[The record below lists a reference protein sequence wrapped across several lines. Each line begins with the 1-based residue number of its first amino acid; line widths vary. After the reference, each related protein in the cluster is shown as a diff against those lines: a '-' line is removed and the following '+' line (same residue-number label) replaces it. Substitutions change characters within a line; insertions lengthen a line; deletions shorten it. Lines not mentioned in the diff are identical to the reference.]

1 MALSKLLPNSFG
13 KFGTMKALIR
23 FFSSSLAA
31 VTLAG
36 TAAFAETPTDA
47 MGADL
52 WGEALAAKSFHHEQ
66 VKNDDMMIVI
76 DYSRHSSEPRFFLVD
91 MNTMQAES
99 FLVSHG
105 RNSDLDHD
113 GIADAFSNVS
123 GSKMTSLGTYVTAE
137 TYYGKHG
144 LSLRLD
150 GLDEENSR
158 ARERAIVIHGADY
171 VTPTRTK
178 MGRSWGCPALERAVA
193 ERLIPEIANGVL
205 IYVRGDTPSQQFASA
220 GKSRGSR

>member
-1 MALSKLLPNSFG
+1 MTNIA
-13 KFGTMKALIR
+13 R
-23 FFSSSLAA
+23 FFLVSLLLSFLPTSLA
-31 VTLAG
+31 
-36 TAAFAETPTDA
+36 TAKTADQA

-52 WGEALAAKSFHHEQ
+52 WGEALAAKAAHQ
-66 VKNDDMMIVI
+66 DKVKNDDMMIVI
-76 DYSRHSSEPRFFLVD
+76 DYSKHSSEPRFFLID
-91 MNTMQAES
+91 MNTMQAEA

-105 RNSDLDHD
+105 RNSDKNHD
-113 GIADAFSNVS
+113 GIADAFSNIS

-150 GLDEENSR
+150 GLDSENSR

-171 VTPTRTK
+171 VSPTRAK

-193 ERLIPEIANGVL
+193 EKLIPEIANGVL
-205 IYVRGDTPSQQFASA
+205 IYVRGDAPNQQYASV
-220 GKSRGSR
+220 GKSKGSR

>member
-1 MALSKLLPNSFG
+1 MINIARIFLVSLLTSILPVNFA
-13 KFGTMKALIR
+13 TAKA
-23 FFSSSLAA
+23 AD
-31 VTLAG
+31 
-36 TAAFAETPTDA
+36 EA

-52 WGEALAAKSFHHEQ
+52 WGEALAAKAFHHEQ

-91 MNTMQAES
+91 MNTMQTES

-150 GLDEENSR
+150 GLDKENSR

-205 IYVRGDTPSQQFASA
+205 IYVRGDAPNQQFASA